1 MVTFNEMSDLF
12 YSFAIED
19 ANETQPYY
27 KSTLASASR
36 DLITESEGVITD
48 LMVPDIEVP
57 TEYLNRMKN
66 QMSYASLS
74 GLKKQYTTFFNKLAS
89 NPKLSEA
96 SIYFPMVIDNVG
108 KINAKYLS
116 MFVAEAKATML
127 SAAKGGKD
135 KLKKMESLMD
145 QEKIDK
151 YKIQTAEVTKNGIPS
166 PESASVLTEPVRIV
180 CE

>member
-27 KSTLASASR
+27 KNTLASASR

-57 TEYLNRMKN
+57 TEYLYRMKN

-74 GLKKQYTTFFNKLAS
+74 GLK
-89 NPKLSEA
+89 
-96 SIYFPMVIDNVG
+96 
-108 KINAKYLS
+108 
-116 MFVAEAKATML
+116 
-127 SAAKGGKD
+127 
-135 KLKKMESLMD
+135 
-145 QEKIDK
+145 
-151 YKIQTAEVTKNGIPS
+151 
-166 PESASVLTEPVRIV
+166 
-180 CE
+180 